1 MGDCLSISFRGLNQ
15 LTKVSVPPE
24 KREEDRQLV
33 MEVKVIAGLSF
44 GMDRLWPV
52 QPVWVCPWYA
62 GTIEENSRDLG
73 LGGQALSCSMACKTG
88 GGQGGHKAFAVVN
101 EMNKLPHT
109 RVGGGRRGKTHF
121 TKM

>member
-52 QPVWVCPWYA
+52 QPVWEVMLEKLE
-62 GTIEENSRDLG
+62 GMQ
-73 LGGQALSCSMACKTG
+73 GQ
-88 GGQGGHKAFAVVN
+88 
-101 EMNKLPHT
+101 
-109 RVGGGRRGKTHF
+109 
-121 TKM
+121 